1 MYMCTFTQ
9 SRGTPRCNLNE
20 RKNSTEIVSLSILRM
35 TSYQSL
41 DIFYCNVREVC
52 VVHIN
57 NFSVSTI
64 SLYIFFRITSIDND
78 RQQYTV
84 LFHSKMVV
92 DNSLTSFLEKAIFM
106 MGIKYTLCWFTLF
119 GTCKRIYHY
128 TLRKWNRVSMDKY
141 DRNLYE

>member
-20 RKNSTEIVSLSILRM
+20 RKTSTEIVSLSILRM

-52 VVHIN
+52 VVDIN

-64 SLYIFFRITSIDND
+64 SLYIFSGSLQLIMIDNNI
-78 RQQYTV
+78 
-84 LFHSKMVV
+84 LFYSIVKW
-92 DNSLTSFLEKAIFM
+92 SLIIL
-106 MGIKYTLCWFTLF
+106 
-119 GTCKRIYHY
+119 
-128 TLRKWNRVSMDKY
+128 
-141 DRNLYE
+141 